1 MLGSESGLSLIE
13 SWSIQACMNQAIAC
27 AILDQSG
34 SLSSIN
40 RFIDLSVGKCHFWTK
55 NHQVKSKFSFFFLFF
70 FFFFFHSFIC
80 GHDSLVS
87 RLPLM
92 FHFLCFHC
100 SSMVPASRNPM
111 WGEEFNFFVDE
122 LPVQVDILCS
132 YFIYTSSCDH
142 LHWNIGES
150 LWKSCARWYCKMI
163 LACCNLKCFK
173 GICLH
178 LVCQFTLRRLFL
190 LILYFNINDLSICS

>member
-1 MLGSESGLSLIE
+1 MY
-13 SWSIQACMNQAIAC
+13 
-27 AILDQSG
+27 
-34 SLSSIN
+34 
-40 RFIDLSVGKCHFWTK
+40 
-55 NHQVKSKFSFFFLFF
+55 
-70 FFFFFHSFIC
+70 
-80 GHDSLVS
+80 
-87 RLPLM
+87 RLPLV

-122 LPVQVDILCS
+122 LPVQVDILCCN
-132 YFIYTSSCDH
+132 FFYTSSCDH

-150 LWKSCARWYCKMI
+150 LWKSCARCYCKMI

-178 LVCQFTLRRLFL
+178 LVCQFILRGLFL
-190 LILYFNINDLSICS
+190 LILFFNINDCHAPRSEALGTLKYCDATVPLHLLIKLCHIKEIITQ

>member
-1 MLGSESGLSLIE
+1 MSTSMGWELSTVCSLV
-13 SWSIQACMNQAIAC
+13 
-27 AILDQSG
+27 ILNTFTTFTLFCNST
-34 SLSSIN
+34 LP
-40 RFIDLSVGKCHFWTK
+40 
-55 NHQVKSKFSFFFLFF
+55 FFLFF
-70 FFFFFHSFIC
+70 FFFHSFNC
-80 GHDSLVS
+80 RHDSLVS

-132 YFIYTSSCDH
+132 NFIYTSSCDH

-150 LWKSCARWYCKMI
+150 LWKSVPDDTVK
-163 LACCNLKCFK
+163 
-173 GICLH
+173 
-178 LVCQFTLRRLFL
+178 
-190 LILYFNINDLSICS
+190 